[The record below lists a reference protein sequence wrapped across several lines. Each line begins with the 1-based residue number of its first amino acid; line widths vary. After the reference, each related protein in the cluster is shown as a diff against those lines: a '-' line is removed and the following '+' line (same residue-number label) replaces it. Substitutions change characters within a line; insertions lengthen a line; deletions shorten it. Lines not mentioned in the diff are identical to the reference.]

1 MSRDSTI
8 QFGKRREMIGNSVYV
23 YYAAHS
29 ILILLLL
36 VAAAFDVWKLIL
48 PNMIS
53 IFVVAAFC
61 AVAILLPSGQISW
74 LSHLGA
80 GAAVLVV
87 GLLVF
92 RFSFLGAGDIKLLT
106 AIAVWAGFDHLLIL
120 LVCIGLAG
128 GALAVAV
135 LMMRKFLNSLTLYM
149 PMSGTLAAVQVVC
162 ERTKLPYGLA
172 IALGS
177 IWVIYDLPPPG
188 LLY

>member
-1 MSRDSTI
+1 
-8 QFGKRREMIGNSVYV
+8 MIGYSVYF
-23 YYAAHS
+23 YYAAHG

-48 PNMIS
+48 PNMVS
-53 IFVVAAFC
+53 VLVAAAFC
-61 AVAILLPSGQISW
+61 AVAILLPRGQISL

-80 GAAVLVV
+80 GAAVFAV

-106 AIAVWAGFDHLLIL
+106 AIALWAGFDQLLIL

-135 LMMRKFLNSLTLYM
+135 LLMRNLLRSLVLYV
-149 PMSGTLAAVQVVC
+149 PMSGSLAAAQLVC

-188 LLY
+188 FLY

>member
-1 MSRDSTI
+1 MSRGSAI

-23 YYAAHS
+23 YYAAHG

-48 PNMIS
+48 PNMIA
-53 IFVVAAFC
+53 IFVAVAFC
-61 AVAILLPSGQISW
+61 AIAILLPPGQISW

-80 GAAVLVV
+80 GAAVLAV

-106 AIAVWAGFDHLLIL
+106 AIALWAGFDYLLIL
-120 LVCIGLAG
+120 LICIGLAG

-135 LMMRKFLNSLTLYM
+135 LMMRRFLNSLTLYM
-149 PMSGTLAAVQVVC
+149 PMSGSLAAVQVVC

>member
-1 MSRDSTI
+1 
-8 QFGKRREMIGNSVYV
+8 MIGYSIYY

-29 ILILLLL
+29 VLVLLLL

-48 PNMIS
+48 PNMVAVLIA
-53 IFVVAAFC
+53 AAFC
-61 AVAILLPSGQISW
+61 AAGLLLPPGQISW

-80 GAAVLVV
+80 GAAVFAV

-92 RFSFLGAGDIKLLT
+92 RFSFLGAGDIKVMT
-106 AIAVWAGFDHLLIL
+106 AIAVWAGFDQLLIL
-120 LVCIGLAG
+120 LICVGLAG
-128 GALAVAV
+128 GALAVSV
-135 LMMRKFLNSLTLYM
+135 LLLRHFLRSLTIYV
-149 PMSGTLAAVQVVC
+149 PMSGTLAAAQVVC

-188 LLY
+188 FLY